1 MVINNVVKK
10 SVGRQGEG
18 IVGVLAIMA
27 MGEVQ
32 GDLGD
37 EMDRWRVGHGEGVDI
52 DHVLGGGWPAE
63 YETKMV
69 KMVNCVQEEEEDV
82 LMRKVSLTP
91 SGGLSPSFKKR
102 KISPTKKCLEAC
114 FDNLEREMDTLTN
127 MVEEKEVKDK
137 KKRLERISSKLQQVL
152 LRL

>member
-37 EMDRWRVGHGEGVDI
+37 EMDRWRVGHGEGI
-52 DHVLGGGWPAE
+52 SIMYLEEGG
-63 YETKMV
+63 
-69 KMVNCVQEEEEDV
+69 QQS
-82 LMRKVSLTP
+82 MRP
-91 SGGLSPSFKKR
+91 R
-102 KISPTKKCLEAC
+102 W
-114 FDNLEREMDTLTN
+114 
-127 MVEEKEVKDK
+127 
-137 KKRLERISSKLQQVL
+137 
-152 LRL
+152 

>member
-1 MVINNVVKK
+1 MWSESPNYKVSGLGPGSKT
-10 SVGRQGEG
+10 
-18 IVGVLAIMA
+18 IMA

-91 SGGLSPSFKKR
+91 SG
-102 KISPTKKCLEAC
+102 TKE
-114 FDNLEREMDTLTN
+114 TL
-127 MVEEKEVKDK
+127 
-137 KKRLERISSKLQQVL
+137 
-152 LRL
+152 